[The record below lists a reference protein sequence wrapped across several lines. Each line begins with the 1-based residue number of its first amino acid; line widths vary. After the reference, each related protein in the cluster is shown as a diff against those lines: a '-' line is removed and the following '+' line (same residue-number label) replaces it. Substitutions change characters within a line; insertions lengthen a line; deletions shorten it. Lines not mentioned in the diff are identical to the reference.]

1 MCSTPLPSPSVWDEA
16 APVLGFYPD
25 LPGIAINT
33 LYLLQFTPTQLY
45 VLRGPDTDVTDV
57 IYLIATEVRHS
68 KAIIILK
75 INVIYG
81 SSDASR
87 IVLPPTWEHTQT
99 QKGLLF

>member
-33 LYLLQFTPTQLY
+33 LCLLPSTPTQLY

-57 IYLIATEVRHS
+57 I
-68 KAIIILK
+68 
-75 INVIYG
+75 
-81 SSDASR
+81 
-87 IVLPPTWEHTQT
+87 
-99 QKGLLF
+99 